1 MVENTDSESYFTGFG
16 GKTVLHDLILA
27 NHQEGIKALLQKL
40 KIEGRDSLDDSSPNM
55 EINAFDQILNIEYL
69 NLPLIY
75 AIDENNL
82 STAIILLENG
92 AKVNAKATDETGQS
106 ISILEY
112 VLRKFLSSEAAED
125 QL

>member
-27 NHQEGIKALLQKL
+27 NHQEGIKTLLQKL

-112 VLRKFLSSEAAED
+112 VFRKFLSSEAAED

>member
-27 NHQEGIKALLQKL
+27 NHQEGIKTLLQKL

-55 EINAFDQILNIEYL
+55 EINAFDQILNIEYP

>member
-27 NHQEGIKALLQKL
+27 NHQEGIKTLLQKL
-40 KIEGRDSLDDSSPNM
+40 KIEGRDLLDDSSPNM

>member
-1 MVENTDSESYFTGFG
+1 MYLDKY
-16 GKTVLHDLILA
+16 VLVCVVVCSMC
-27 NHQEGIKALLQKL
+27 LL
-40 KIEGRDSLDDSSPNM
+40 GP
-55 EINAFDQILNIEYL
+55 
-69 NLPLIY
+69 P
-75 AIDENNL
+75 
-82 STAIILLENG
+82 AIILLENG